1 MRGIVFYF
9 MNSLFRQYDLEL
21 IFEKDLKT
29 RLLNRINVEP
39 LNQSFEHFFEKK
51 KKSKYVYIDL
61 DKRTKFDI
69 NPKSRFS
76 PLKRFQNLHYL
87 MSERQ

>member
-39 LNQSFEHFFEKK
+39 LNQSFEKK

-76 PLKRFQNLHYL
+76 PLKRFQAQKNLYYL